1 MTEQS
6 EIMPF
11 NEQYGALVREAFRMY
26 ATKLQANG
34 EDLTTQA
41 RVDAERG
48 KPDLAL
54 AVLCLVEMDDDEKR
68 EVLAHAFE
76 RRAAL
81 MEAAAVA
88 MEAEHSRPFPL
99 ITIEARKDRTMARQV
114 RAGRA
119 IRPYA
124 RAPRMLGMQ

>member
-1 MTEQS
+1 MTDQS
-6 EIMPF
+6 ETPSF
-11 NEQYGALVREAFRMY
+11 NEQYGGLVREAFRAY
-26 ATKLQANG
+26 AAKPLATG
-34 EDLTTQA
+34 EDLVERA
-41 RVDAERG
+41 RADAERG
-48 KPDLAL
+48 KPDLVLAL
-54 AVLCLVEMDDDEKR
+54 LCEAEMADDGKR
-68 EVLAHAFE
+68 EMLARAFD
-76 RRAAL
+76 RRAEM

-99 ITIEARKDRTMARQV
+99 IAIEARKDRTMARQV